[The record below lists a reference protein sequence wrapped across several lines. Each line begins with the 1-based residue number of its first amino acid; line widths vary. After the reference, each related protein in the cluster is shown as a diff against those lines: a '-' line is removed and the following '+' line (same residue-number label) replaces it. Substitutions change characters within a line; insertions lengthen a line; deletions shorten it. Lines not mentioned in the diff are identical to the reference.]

1 MLGDPP
7 KAEPSYEA
15 VEILLD
21 HGGETNDPD
30 VVRICIPVRACV
42 RIFGHRHTTWLSTYN
57 LLLTLTLELGKDVMN
72 IHKDYLLFMKY
83 TFGRERKRA

>member
-15 VEILLD
+15 VKILLD

-42 RIFGHRHTTWLSTYN
+42 RIFDHHHTTWLSTYN
-57 LLLTLTLELGKDVMN
+57 LLFLELRKDVMN
-72 IHKDYLLFMKY
+72 IQEDYLLFMKY